1 MKQTLL
7 LLFFFIGAA
16 CAAGLPSEGV
26 LLRVQTGGKGIRKIP
41 LERYLAGVLVKE
53 IGDHWPLEAL
63 KAQAVAS
70 RTYALYRKEHPR
82 DEHFDLTDDILDQVF
97 EETARPPQSIVQAV
111 RETKGEVLRFDGQ
124 ILSAFFHSCCGGI
137 SERGDLVWEDIHS
150 PPLLQIR
157 GDPFCAAC
165 PRNRWDFEISREDFE
180 SILEAN
186 GLSLGQDGIVEVQAR
201 DESGRVLEIAL
212 PSGRKRQSLTGKRL
226 REILGYD
233 KIRST
238 LFEITE
244 EEDRLLFSGRGS
256 GHGVGLCQW
265 GARGMA
271 EEGKTYREILEFY
284 YPGAEM
290 EQKENEDKSEPAN
303 EMEIPIDEE

>member
-1 MKQTLL
+1 MKRTPLL
-7 LLFFFIGAA
+7 LVSLFSAA

-26 LLRVQTGGKGIRKIP
+26 LLRVQTSGQGIREIQ

-82 DEHFDLTDDILDQVF
+82 DERFDLTDDVLDQVF
-97 EETARPPQSIVQAV
+97 EETSHPSQPIVRAV
-111 RETKGEVLRFDGQ
+111 RETTGEVLKFEGQ

-137 SERGDLVWEDIHS
+137 SERGNLVWKDINAS
-150 PPLLQIR
+150 PLLQIR

-165 PRNRWDFEISREDFE
+165 PRNRWDFEISREEFE
-180 SILEAN
+180 STLESN
-186 GLSLGQDGIVEVQAR
+186 GFSLGRNGTVEVQAR

-238 LFEITE
+238 LFEITD
-244 EEDRLLFSGRGS
+244 EEDRILFSGRGS

-265 GARGMA
+265 GAKGMA
-271 EEGKTYREILEFY
+271 DEGKTYREILEFY

-290 EQKENEDKSEPAN
+290 VSPEESSSQDPENLPL
-303 EMEIPIDEE
+303 DEE